1 MLLLRSIFFT
11 LLMPGT
17 VTIVIQYRLVS
28 SQARHNSQPYQVLQ
42 YLGVPLIIIGAV
54 ALLWSIWRF
63 YSDGQGTLA
72 PVDPPKVLVVRGLY
86 RYVRNP
92 MYVGVLWILLG
103 EAIWFLSGLILFEAG
118 LFLGVT
124 HLFVKYY
131 EEPALRRQFGE
142 AYESYMQSAGRLFP
156 RYRFRTR

>member
-1 MLLLRSIFFT
+1 M
-11 LLMPGT
+11 
-17 VTIVIQYRLVS
+17 VIPYWLVS
-28 SQARHNSQPYQVLQ
+28 SQGRHNSKPHEVLQ
-42 YLGVPLIIIGAV
+42 FLGVPLITIGAV

-72 PVDPPKVLVVRGLY
+72 PVDPPKILVVRGLY

-103 EAIWFLSGLILFEAG
+103 EAIWFLSELILFEAG
-118 LFLGVT
+118 LFLAVT

-131 EEPALRRQFGE
+131 EEPVLRRQFGE
-142 AYESYMQSAGRLFP
+142 PYERYMQSVGRWFP
-156 RYRFRTR
+156 RKRYRTR